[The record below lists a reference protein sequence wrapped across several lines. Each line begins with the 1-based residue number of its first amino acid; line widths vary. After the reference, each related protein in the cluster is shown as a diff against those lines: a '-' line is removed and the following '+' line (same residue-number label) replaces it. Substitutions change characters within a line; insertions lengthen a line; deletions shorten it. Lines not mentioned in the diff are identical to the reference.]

1 MTNEVVKRAI
11 FGEISRTSDGAIS
24 SVTGLSQSNSPEGS
38 ASVIATS
45 NCSLE
50 IDTSWRAKRD
60 LAKGAPPSLWEG
72 LRHNELL

>member
-1 MTNEVVKRAI
+1 MRSENEPSSEKLAGRQT
-11 FGEISRTSDGAIS
+11 ELIS